1 MTHILR
7 FKPRATPRL
16 MLVSELMRLSML
28 ASTAIVHVTGLGVY
42 RVRFDNWK
50 PCGRCDG
57 TGHDDGAECPACH
70 GAGETRQAGCLDI

>member
-7 FKPRATPRL
+7 FKPRTTPRL

-28 ASTAIVHVTGLGVY
+28 ASTAIVSVVGGDDYL
-42 RVRFDNWK
+42 VRFPNWTR
-50 PCGRCDG
+50 CGRCDG

-70 GAGETRQAGCLDI
+70 GAGETLQPGCLDI